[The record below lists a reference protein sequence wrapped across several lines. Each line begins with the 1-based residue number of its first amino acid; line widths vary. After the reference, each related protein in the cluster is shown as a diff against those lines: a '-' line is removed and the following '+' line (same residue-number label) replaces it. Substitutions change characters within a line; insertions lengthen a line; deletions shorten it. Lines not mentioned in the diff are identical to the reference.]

1 MQKYAASIYNSSCE
15 DILNI
20 QMNNSAVY
28 LFNSEYDVL
37 NVYKTWAYCI
47 VKQDSAVT
55 FSMFVYLYPYLSHI
69 LYE

>member
-28 LFNSEYDVL
+28 LFNSEFDML
-37 NVYKTWAYCI
+37 KAYKTLACCI

>member
-20 QMNNSAVY
+20 QMNSYAVY
-28 LFNSEYDVL
+28 LFNSEFDVP
-37 NVYKTWAYCI
+37 NAYKTWTYCI

-69 LYE
+69 LFE